1 MAYIKIRTSVTE
13 ELKHRWPDRIVQ
25 SNYNDDSSNAWYRW
39 IQISVPGQSDK
50 VNSLHY
56 EYYQDPWYAYVLFHF
71 EGKYATSN
79 YLEFRRFVR
88 KATAGIADLEW
99 HDNQGHANTEGR
111 FKVQQLD
118 SVEHVIT
125 EFERLMG
132 VLDEVIQTGL
142 EKAPS
147 LDLMLTSHR
156 SMQRDDEEF
165 ANFIAENSAS
175 EVSFIQTDFNKL
187 MSIPLNIPAYQR
199 NYCWDKDNITNLW
212 KSLSSSSGDIHLGNI
227 ILQERDGKFDII
239 DGQQRL
245 ITLTLFAMV
254 QGYKYSLP
262 LLKSRLR
269 STQSLRNIANAK
281 QVIKSLCQ
289 QRDNSIRSIFEE
301 HSGNTIRL
309 GILIL
314 SKDTPLDLAYT
325 FFNSQN
331 SKGVPLS
338 DYDLL
343 KAHHL
348 QYISNTAQARHLA
361 SRWDKLLSTTPSENT
376 ENNSAGHDFNK
387 SAGHDLKMSLG
398 RHIFRLRSWMRL
410 NDTRKADYAIR
421 DEFIAAPIV
430 EAIPPFGEKFSF
442 YEKIQGGTHFFAYA
456 ENFVEL
462 YKMFLKTEPAIALN
476 NILSYSTHRYYKDV
490 IETLLFGYFLKFKTS
505 YLAEAFFAISSI
517 IADDRYSSSQMR
529 CKRLFEHA
537 KNSRIIMMIDQA
549 TSPTFFLAE
558 AIGAITTNPL
568 TLADEELRGRRL
580 EFYNELRNGIKNLLS
595 SVTEEGIKGKISEI
609 YEI

>member
-1 MAYIKIRTSVTE
+1 MAIQIKTWVTSA
-13 ELKHRWPDRIVQ
+13 LKRRWSDRIVQ
-25 SNYNDDSSNAWYRW
+25 TNYDDDSSRAWYRW
-39 IQISVPGQSDK
+39 IQISVPGHSDK
-50 VNSLHY
+50 INSLHY
-56 EYYQDPWYAYVLFHF
+56 EYYQDSWCAFVLFHF
-71 EGKYATSN
+71 EGKYASPS

-88 KATAGIADLEW
+88 KATAGVADLEW
-99 HDNQGHANTEGR
+99 RDHQGHANTECR
-111 FKVQQLD
+111 FKIQQLD
-118 SVEHVIT
+118 RIEQIKA

-132 VLDEVIQTGL
+132 VLDKIIQTGL
-142 EKAPS
+142 EEVPS
-147 LDLMLTSHR
+147 LDLILTSHSSKQRR
-156 SMQRDDEEF
+156 SDDEF
-165 ANFIAENSAS
+165 ANIIGETLSS

-187 MSIPLNIPAYQR
+187 MSISLNIPAYQR

-212 KSLSSSSGDIHLGNI
+212 KSLSSSSGEIHLGNI
-227 ILQERDGKFDII
+227 ILQERNGKFDII

-245 ITLTLFAMV
+245 ITLTLFAMA

-269 STQSLRNIANAK
+269 STQSVRNIANAK

-289 QRDNSIRSIFEE
+289 QRDSNIRSTFEE
-301 HSGNTIRL
+301 ASGQTIRF

-361 SRWDKLLSTTPSENT
+361 SRWDKLLSATPSENRDN
-376 ENNSAGHDFNK
+376 E
-387 SAGHDLKMSLG
+387 SAGHDLKMALG

-505 YLAEAFFAISSI
+505 YLTEAFFAISSI
-517 IADDRYSSSQMR
+517 IADDRYSSGQMR
-529 CKRLFEHA
+529 RKRLFEHA

-558 AIGAITTNPL
+558 AIGAIATNPL
-568 TLADEELRGRRL
+568 TLTDEELRGRRL
-580 EFYNELRNGIKNLLS
+580 EFYNELRNGIKSLLS
-595 SVTEEGIKGKISEI
+595 SVTEEGIKGKISEF

>member
-1 MAYIKIRTSVTE
+1 MAIQIKTWVTSA
-13 ELKHRWPDRIVQ
+13 LKRRWPDRIVQ
-25 SNYNDDSSNAWYRW
+25 SNYDDDSSSAWYRW
-39 IQISVPGQSDK
+39 IQISVPGQADK

-56 EYYQDPWYAYVLFHF
+56 EYYQDPWYAFVLFHF
-71 EGKYATSN
+71 EGKYASPN

-99 HDNQGHANTEGR
+99 HDHQRHANTECR
-111 FKVQQLD
+111 FKFQRLD
-118 SVEHVIT
+118 SIEEVIA

-132 VLDEVIQTGL
+132 VLDPLIQTGL

-147 LDLMLTSHR
+147 LNFLLTSH
-156 SMQRDDEEF
+156 SPIQRDSDDELAVSIKETLP
-165 ANFIAENSAS
+165 S

-212 KSLSSSSGDIHLGNI
+212 KSLSSSSGDLHLGNI

-245 ITLTLFAMV
+245 ITLTLFAMA
-254 QGYKYSLP
+254 QGYKYNLP

-269 STQSLRNIANAK
+269 SSQSVKNIANAK
-281 QVIKSLCQ
+281 QIIKALCQ
-289 QRDNSIRSIFEE
+289 QRDNSIRSIFEQ
-301 HSGNTIRL
+301 HSGHSIRF

-325 FFNSQN
+325 FFSSQN

-348 QYISNTAQARHLA
+348 QYIPNSAQARHLA
-361 SRWDKLLSTTPSENT
+361 SRWDKLLSTTPSENM
-376 ENNSAGHDFNK
+376 ENE
-387 SAGHDLKMSLG
+387 SAGHDLKMALG

-410 NDTRKADYAIR
+410 NDTPQTDYAIR

-462 YKMFLKTEPAIALN
+462 YKMFLKTEPAKALN

-517 IADDRYSSSQMR
+517 IADDCYSSPQMR
-529 CKRLFEHA
+529 RKGLLEHA
-537 KNSRIIMMIDQA
+537 KKSRIIMMIDQA

-558 AIGAITTNPL
+558 AIGAITKNPL

-580 EFYNELRNGIKNLLS
+580 EFYNELRNGIKSLLS